1 MNTYFQ
7 SWIDGPDRILSD
19 LAQRYINRKVLKSI
33 TFKAEE
39 EEALDHAVA
48 WSQMSVLTQNTIL
61 LFTTTSICRM
71 TFTVRMQKETDSN

>member
-39 EEALDHAVA
+39 EEAFGPPA
-48 WSQMSVLTQNTIL
+48 
-61 LFTTTSICRM
+61 
-71 TFTVRMQKETDSN
+71 